1 MKVGEFV
8 SVPQQATEIKTFFL
22 VIHSLKAASF
32 YPNQLRLSIK
42 SLLVTL
48 KSEDALSRD
57 LSAADSSQVR
67 LGKTSPPG

>member
-8 SVPQQATEIKTFFL
+8 TVPQEATEIKTFFL
-22 VIHSLKAASF
+22 VIHSLEAASF
-32 YPNQLRLSIK
+32 YPKQLRLSIK

-48 KSEDALSRD
+48 KSEDAPSRD

-67 LGKTSPPG
+67 QGKTSPPG